1 MRIQKLF
8 ADEVLLPELQS
19 LLTLLLQKFQRE
31 WHEEVIKDKFQN
43 DAQSQSG
50 EMEVKFRLA
59 RVQRYSRYHAEGEI
73 SNTQL
78 PQETNTV

>member
-1 MRIQKLF
+1 MLCY
-8 ADEVLLPELQS
+8 QS
-19 LLTLLLQKFQRE
+19 NGSFKAFGMPSY
-31 WHEEVIKDKFQN
+31 IDPKFQN